1 MEVDMRVPNLP
12 IQVRVG
18 WQAVVGAL
26 QGALAGFGLLALV
39 FLAVEGGRLM
49 PFGGGAP
56 RGAVASGKALDASQ
70 QLVDAAPG
78 ARTDPQHQVL
88 ASYLARRYR
97 IATDATVDLVSEA
110 YAVGRG
116 VGLDPLLI
124 LAVISVESRFN
135 PIAESDKGAKGLMQV
150 IPKWHY
156 EKLAE
161 HGGEDAVLD
170 PRTNMLVG
178 TQILKEYI
186 LRAGNLEAGLQMYNG
201 ASDDPAQG
209 YAQKVIAERQRLE
222 QTLPR
227 RPGRGTAA

>member
-1 MEVDMRVPNLP
+1 MRLPNLP
-12 IQVRVG
+12 VQVRMG
-18 WQAVVGAL
+18 WQAVIGAL
-26 QGALAGFGLLALV
+26 QGALAGFGLLALL

-49 PFGGGAP
+49 PFGGAP
-56 RGAVASGKALDASQ
+56 RGAIAYGKTLEAPPPLDP
-70 QLVDAAPG
+70 AAG
-78 ARTDPQHQVL
+78 ARPNPHHQVL

-97 IATDATVDLVSEA
+97 IATDATADLVSEA
-110 YAVGRG
+110 YAVGRA

-161 HGGEDAVLD
+161 HGGADAVLD

-178 TQILKEYI
+178 AQILKEYI
-186 LRAGNLEAGLQMYNG
+186 VRAGTLEAGLQMYNG
-201 ASDDPAQG
+201 ASDDPSQG

-227 RPGRGTAA
+227 PGGRGTAA

>member
-1 MEVDMRVPNLP
+1 MRLLNLP
-12 IQVRVG
+12 VQVRAG

-26 QGALAGFGLLALV
+26 QGALAGLGLLALV
-39 FLAVEGGRLM
+39 FLAVEGGRLA
-49 PFGGGAP
+49 PFGGAE
-56 RGAVASGKALDASQ
+56 RGAVAHGKTLDAQSS
-70 QLVDAAPG
+70 LDPAAG
-78 ARTDPQHQVL
+78 LRQDPRHQVL

-97 IATDATVDLVSEA
+97 IAADATVDLVSEA
-110 YAVGRG
+110 YAVGRA
-116 VGLDPLLI
+116 VGIDPLLI

-161 HGGEDAVLD
+161 HGGAHAVLD

-186 LRAGNLEAGLQMYNG
+186 VRAGNLEAGLQMYNG
-201 ASDDPAQG
+201 APDDPAQS

-222 QTLPR
+222 QTLPHGR
-227 RPGRGTAA
+227 TRGTTT

>member
-1 MEVDMRVPNLP
+1 M
-12 IQVRVG
+12 
-18 WQAVVGAL
+18 VGAL
-26 QGALAGFGLLALV
+26 QGALAGLGLLALV
-39 FLAVEGGRLM
+39 FLAVEGGRLT
-49 PFGGGAP
+49 PLGSAQ
-56 RGAVASGKALDASQ
+56 RGAVAYGKALDAQSS
-70 QLVDAAPG
+70 LDAAAGVRP
-78 ARTDPQHQVL
+78 DPQHQVL

-97 IATDATVDLVSEA
+97 IATDATADLVSEA
-110 YAVGRG
+110 YAVGRA
-116 VGLDPLLI
+116 VGIDPLLI

-186 LRAGNLEAGLQMYNG
+186 VRAGNLEAGLQMYNG
-201 ASDDPAQG
+201 ASDDPTQG

-222 QTLPR
+222 QALPR
-227 RPGRGTAA
+227 PAGRGTSA

>member
-1 MEVDMRVPNLP
+1 MRLPNLP
-12 IQVRVG
+12 VQVRMG

-26 QGALAGFGLLALV
+26 QGALAGFGLLALL

-49 PFGGGAP
+49 PFGGAP
-56 RGAVASGKALDASQ
+56 RGAIAYGKTLEAQPQLDP
-70 QLVDAAPG
+70 AAG
-78 ARTDPQHQVL
+78 ARPNPHHQVL

-97 IATDATVDLVSEA
+97 IATDATADLVSEA
-110 YAVGRG
+110 YAVGRA

-161 HGGEDAVLD
+161 HGGADAVLD

-178 TQILKEYI
+178 AQILKEYI
-186 LRAGNLEAGLQMYNG
+186 VRAGTLEAGLQMYNG
-201 ASDDPAQG
+201 ASDDPSQG

-227 RPGRGTAA
+227 PGGRGTAA

>member
-1 MEVDMRVPNLP
+1 VTLPNLP
-12 IQVRVG
+12 VQVRAG

-26 QGALAGFGLLALV
+26 QGALAALGLLALV
-39 FLAVEGGRLM
+39 FLAVEGGRLT
-49 PFGGGAP
+49 PLGGAQ
-56 RGAVASGKALDASQ
+56 RGAIAYGKTLDAQSS
-70 QLVDAAPG
+70 VEGVAGVRPN
-78 ARTDPQHQVL
+78 PQHQVL

-97 IATDATVDLVSEA
+97 IATDATTDLVSEA
-110 YAVGRG
+110 YAVGRA
-116 VGLDPLLI
+116 VGIDPLLI

-186 LRAGNLEAGLQMYNG
+186 VRAGNLEAGLQMYNG
-201 ASDDPAQG
+201 ALDDPAQG

-222 QTLPR
+222 QALPR
-227 RPGRGTAA
+227 PAGRGTSA

>member
-1 MEVDMRVPNLP
+1 MTLPNLP
-12 IQVRVG
+12 IQVRMG

-26 QGALAGFGLLALV
+26 QGALAGFGLLALL
-39 FLAVEGGRLM
+39 FLAVEGGSLM

-56 RGAVASGKALDASQ
+56 RGAVAYGRAVEAQPQLDA
-70 QLVDAAPG
+70 AAG

-97 IATDATVDLVSEA
+97 IATDATTDLVSEA

-124 LAVISVESRFN
+124 LAVISIESRFN

-178 TQILKEYI
+178 AQILKEYI
-186 LRAGNLEAGLQMYNG
+186 VRAGNLEAGLQMYNG
-201 ASDDPAQG
+201 ASDDPSQG

-227 RPGRGTAA
+227 PGGRGTAA

>member
-1 MEVDMRVPNLP
+1 MRLPNLP
-12 IQVRVG
+12 VQVRMG

-26 QGALAGFGLLALV
+26 QGALAGFGLLALL

-49 PFGGGAP
+49 PFGGAQ
-56 RGAVASGKALDASQ
+56 RGAIAYGKALEASP
-70 QLVDAAPG
+70 QLDPAAG
-78 ARTDPQHQVL
+78 ARPNPQHQVL

-97 IATDATVDLVSEA
+97 IATDATADLVSEA
-110 YAVGRG
+110 YAVGRA

-178 TQILKEYI
+178 AQILKEYI
-186 LRAGNLEAGLQMYNG
+186 VRAGNLEAALQMYNG
-201 ASDDPAQG
+201 ASDDPSQG

-227 RPGRGTAA
+227 PGGRGTAT

>member
-1 MEVDMRVPNLP
+1 M
-12 IQVRVG
+12 
-18 WQAVVGAL
+18 VGAL
-26 QGALAGFGLLALV
+26 QGALAGLGLLALV
-39 FLAVEGGRLM
+39 FLAVEGGSLT
-49 PFGGGAP
+49 PLGSAQ
-56 RGAVASGKALDASQ
+56 RGAVAYGKALDAQSSM
-70 QLVDAAPG
+70 DAAAGVRP
-78 ARTDPQHQVL
+78 DPQQQVL

-97 IATDATVDLVSEA
+97 IATDATADLVSEA
-110 YAVGRG
+110 YAVGRA
-116 VGLDPLLI
+116 VGIDPLLI

-186 LRAGNLEAGLQMYNG
+186 VRAGNLEAGLQMYNG
-201 ASDDPAQG
+201 ASDDPTQG

-222 QTLPR
+222 QALPR
-227 RPGRGTAA
+227 PAGRGTSA

>member
-1 MEVDMRVPNLP
+1 MTLPNLP
-12 IQVRVG
+12 VQVRMG

-26 QGALAGFGLLALV
+26 QGALAGFGLLALL
-39 FLAVEGGRLM
+39 FLAVEGGGLM

-56 RGAVASGKALDASQ
+56 RGAIAYGRAVEAQPQLDA
-70 QLVDAAPG
+70 AAG

-97 IATDATVDLVSEA
+97 IATDATTDLVSEA

-124 LAVISVESRFN
+124 LAVISIESRFN

-178 TQILKEYI
+178 AQILKEYI
-186 LRAGNLEAGLQMYNG
+186 VRAGNLEAGLQMYNG

-227 RPGRGTAA
+227 PGGRGTAA